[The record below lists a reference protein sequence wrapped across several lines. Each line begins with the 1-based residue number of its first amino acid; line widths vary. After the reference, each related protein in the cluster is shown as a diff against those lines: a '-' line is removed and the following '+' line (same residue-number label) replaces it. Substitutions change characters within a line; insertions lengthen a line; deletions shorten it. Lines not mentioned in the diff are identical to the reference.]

1 MHSQDQLNDE
11 IFDSCEISNYSEQSH
26 NYVSDIY
33 YSATFIRQEINK
45 MKPYL
50 PWPPSPEDINEKNVQ
65 VPNAL
70 YNLLA
75 WIFSGDNSKE
85 PISEKRMQVS
95 ETVHKL
101 VLSIAQDIVYVTS
114 HGNIKSPKHVALPMT
129 VKSKTG
135 SSEIVTLL
143 NQFGHGISY
152 SVLREAETAM
162 AERQTQRQEAGSL
175 LPSNA
180 QRNVFATFG
189 FDNNDLLEETLS
201 GKGTPHATNGILVQ
215 RRSLGCSNLE
225 PVMKSRVKKIL
236 KRDLLS
242 QSVFRL

>member
-1 MHSQDQLNDE
+1 M
-11 IFDSCEISNYSEQSH
+11 IT
-26 NYVSDIY
+26 
-33 YSATFIRQEINK
+33 A
-45 MKPYL
+45 
-50 PWPPSPEDINEKNVQ
+50 
-65 VPNAL
+65 
-70 YNLLA
+70 
-75 WIFSGDNSKE
+75 KE
-85 PISEKRMQVS
+85 PISEKRIQVS

-114 HGNIKSPKHVALPMT
+114 HGNIKSPKHVALPIT

-189 FDNNDLLEETLS
+189 FDNSDLLEETLS
-201 GKGTPHATNGILVQ
+201 GKGTTHATNGILVQ

-225 PVMKSRVKKIL
+225 LDNEIQGQKNFKKRSFKSVGTQIINYPGGKKVGPVPVQLPKE
-236 KRDLLS
+236 
-242 QSVFRL
+242 